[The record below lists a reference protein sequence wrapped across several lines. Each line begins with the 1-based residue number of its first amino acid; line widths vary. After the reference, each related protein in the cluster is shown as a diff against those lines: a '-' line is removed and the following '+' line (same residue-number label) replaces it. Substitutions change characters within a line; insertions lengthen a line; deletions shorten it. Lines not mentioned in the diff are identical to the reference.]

1 MVDKMKIIEI
11 ILITVGAILGAF
23 LRYKMTAS
31 PLLLGIL
38 PVNVLIVNVIG
49 SFILGLFAVI
59 TLYWNLDQ
67 RYTLFLAVGFC
78 GSLTTMSS
86 FAFETSNLLAN
97 KQLSL
102 VAFNIVAN
110 VGLSIGAI
118 IGGRT
123 LMGAILNVIP
133 K

>member
-1 MVDKMKIIEI
+1 MVDKMKIIAI
-11 ILITVGAILGAF
+11 ILIAVGAILGAF
-23 LRYKMTAS
+23 LRYKMTES
-31 PLLLGIL
+31 PLLLGVL
-38 PVNVLIVNVIG
+38 PLNVLIVNVVG

-59 TLYWNLDQ
+59 TLHWNLDQ

-118 IGGRT
+118 IGGRA
-123 LMGAILNVIP
+123 LMGAILNVMP

>member
-1 MVDKMKIIEI
+1 MKIIEI

>member
-1 MVDKMKIIEI
+1 MKPIVIV
-11 ILITVGAILGAF
+11 LIAAGAVLGAF
-23 LRYKMTAS
+23 LRYKMTES

-38 PVNVLIVNVIG
+38 PLNVLIVNIVG

-59 TLYWNLDQ
+59 TLHWNLDQ
-67 RYTLFLAVGFC
+67 NYTLFVAVGFC

-86 FAFETSNLLAN
+86 FAFETSNLLEL
-97 KQLSL
+97 KQLGP
-102 VAFNIVAN
+102 VAFNIVTN

-118 IGGRT
+118 IGGRA

>member
-1 MVDKMKIIEI
+1 MKPIVIV
-11 ILITVGAILGAF
+11 LIAAGAILGAF
-23 LRYKMTAS
+23 LRYKMTES

-38 PVNVLIVNVIG
+38 PVNVLIVNIVG
-49 SFILGLFAVI
+49 SFILGLFAAI
-59 TLYWNLDQ
+59 TMHWNLDQ
-67 RYTLFLAVGFC
+67 NYTLFVAVGFC

-86 FAFETSNLLAN
+86 FAFETSNLLEN

-118 IGGRT
+118 IGGRA
-123 LMGAILNVIP
+123 LMGAILNVMP

>member
-1 MVDKMKIIEI
+1 MKIIAI
-11 ILITVGAILGAF
+11 ILIAAGAILGAF
-23 LRYKMTAS
+23 LRYKMTES
-31 PLLLGIL
+31 PLLLGVL

-59 TLYWNLDQ
+59 TLHWNLDQ

-97 KQLSL
+97 KQLGL
-102 VAFNIVAN
+102 VAFNIIAN

-118 IGGRT
+118 IGGRA